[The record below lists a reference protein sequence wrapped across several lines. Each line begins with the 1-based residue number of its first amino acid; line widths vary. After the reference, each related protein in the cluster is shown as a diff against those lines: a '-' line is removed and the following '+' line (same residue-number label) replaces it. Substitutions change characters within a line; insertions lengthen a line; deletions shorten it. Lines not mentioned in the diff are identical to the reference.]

1 MKKSLGRAY
10 LLFALSLFGLAGLHT
25 IYLGKP
31 VKGVLFLIA
40 TWAGLFALTT
50 ILILPS
56 PSIPLVIGLA
66 LPRLWQTYVL
76 TIPSPGV
83 LLVTGLLTLPVIAVW
98 WFVDLYTLPLQT
110 RRANRNRGQVKT

>member
-50 ILILPS
+50 VLILPRCS
-56 PSIPLVIGLA
+56 PRDWTAYAACYWGMVV
-66 LPRLWQTYVL
+66 R
-76 TIPSPGV
+76 
-83 LLVTGLLTLPVIAVW
+83 
-98 WFVDLYTLPLQT
+98 
-110 RRANRNRGQVKT
+110 